1 MARKERHARKAIHR
15 QGIEL
20 SRARDLPDI
29 EAGSVDWLVGLA
41 DRRERHH
48 FPFMRVG
55 DKLILPQPGLA
66 NAPPGRNYPFA
77 QSVSLKQRYK
87 DSPFVHE
94 RSEAGGL
101 SKNKRFSATATC

>member
-1 MARKERHARKAIHR
+1 MARKEWHARKAIHR

-29 EAGSVDWLVGLA
+29 EAGPVDWLVGLA

-48 FPFMRVG
+48 FPFMSVG
-55 DKLILPQPGLA
+55 DKLLLPQPGLA
-66 NAPPGRNYPFA
+66 NAPARNCPFA

-87 DSPFVHE
+87 DSPFVRE

-101 SKNKRFSATATC
+101 SKNKR